1 MTVRVVTAAVI
12 LAGFSM
18 FAGAASAQAE
28 TPETPDERFTEA
40 VTSLGIEMAPETDL
54 PEVGNQVCDMLTTA
68 VVGNV
73 NPVPA
78 VRSVVTT
85 LSNSGMN
92 RDQAVGLMRAS
103 VGVYCPQFVRFV
115 GR

>member
-1 MTVRVVTAAVI
+1 MTGHRHAVAVA
-12 LAGFSM
+12 LVAAGFSM
-18 FAGAASAQAE
+18 FAGTASADA
-28 TPETPDERFTEA
+28 ETPDEKFTEA
-40 VTSLGIEMAPETDL
+40 VTSMGIEVAPDTDL
-54 PEVGNQVCDMLTTA
+54 PAVGNQVCGMFKSG

-78 VRSVVTT
+78 VRGVVRT
-85 LSNSGMN
+85 LSDSGLS

-103 VGVYCPQFVRFV
+103 VAIYCPQYGRFI

>member
-1 MTVRVVTAAVI
+1 MICHRRAVAVAMVA
-12 LAGFSM
+12 AGFSM
-18 FAGAASAQAE
+18 FAGAASAHAD
-28 TPETPDERFTEA
+28 TADERFTDA
-40 VTSLGIEMAPETDL
+40 VSALEIKVAPDTDL
-54 PEVGNQVCDMLTTA
+54 PAVGHKVCDMLTSA

-78 VRSVVTT
+78 VRGVVRT
-85 LSNSGMN
+85 LSDSGLS

-103 VGVYCPQFVRFV
+103 VAIYCPQYGRFI